1 MEREKILERL
11 FWVID
16 ELLKV
21 GRVEEA
27 QRLLEKFKKVD
38 WTLDKPLGLD
48 YIGNTGLRL
57 SGNI

>member
-1 MEREKILERL
+1 MDREKILERL

-38 WTLDKPLGLD
+38 WNP
-48 YIGNTGLRL
+48 
-57 SGNI
+57 

>member
-1 MEREKILERL
+1 MERQEILERL

-21 GRVEEA
+21 GRAEEA

-38 WTLDKPLGLD
+38 WTP
-48 YIGNTGLRL
+48 
-57 SGNI
+57 

>member
-21 GRVEEA
+21 GRVEEV
-27 QRLLEKFKKVD
+27 QRLLEKFKQVD
-38 WTLDKPLGLD
+38 WTP
-48 YIGNTGLRL
+48 
-57 SGNI
+57 